1 VTPPTTPPDE
11 VWGLEGTVGRHRRV
25 PVATVHLVL
34 RDGSEHVL
42 PADAPLSRSIGAVAA
57 MLAASG

>member
-1 VTPPTTPPDE
+1 MTAATPASD
-11 VWGLEGTVGRHRRV
+11 VWGLHETVGRHRRV

-42 PADAPLSRSIGAVAA
+42 PVDAAISRSIGAVAA
-57 MLAASG
+57 MLTATV